1 MNRFA
6 SQSEPALLLGCN
18 VSNCLAAVRALGRK
32 GIPLAVAGVRG
43 GLVSKSRWF
52 KPWPTEAEPRPE
64 TLTQALSAAEIP
76 AGVLIPCTD
85 HWVRAVASLPTAG
98 RFRWSSPSHRAAE
111 TCLDKGQFAK
121 ALERLDLPRPN
132 TLIPESGPLP
142 AWSELTGYFVKPRD
156 SSAFFAR
163 FASKGFRFSSAE
175 EAEKVIRLCSESRLE
190 ILLQEF
196 IPGPPTAHHFLDGF
210 MDRHGRIRALFARR
224 RVRAQYGEL
233 SNSSCLVSI
242 DIEPMRD
249 AAENLERFLRDIG
262 YRGMFSAEFKL
273 DRRDG
278 RLKFIEVNTRVWG
291 DMGLALRCG
300 VDVVQMAYKDALGE
314 DVQPVLDYK
323 VGQHWINLHRD
334 RVVARDLIRDR
345 QLTWGAFGRSWM
357 RASFDLLSLSDP
369 GPALW
374 DLGQRLRRRAGTE
387 PAQLG
392 GRRAQQHV
400 GAL

>member
-1 MNRFA
+1 MMKPNAFIKD
-6 SQSEPALLLGCN
+6 
-18 VSNCLAAVRALGRK
+18 VAVPVVTLII
-32 GIPLAVAGVRG
+32 GIVTAVTGT
-43 GLVSKSRWF
+43 LVLSLDRSVKSFDAQLKLR
-52 KPWPTEAEPRPE
+52 EA
-64 TLTQALSAAEIP
+64 
-76 AGVLIPCTD
+76 
-85 HWVRAVASLPTAG
+85 
-98 RFRWSSPSHRAAE
+98 
-111 TCLDKGQFAK
+111 
-121 ALERLDLPRPN
+121 ERLDVVEQRQ
-132 TLIPESGPLP
+132 TLQQQMDVRFRIYEAVTHSLESADARKQRVAAALVLAMLEPDDSLRLGLLEILSSEATPEITRERAWQPLRV
-142 AWSELTGYFVKPRD
+142 S
-156 SSAFFAR
+156 
-163 FASKGFRFSSAE
+163 
-175 EAEKVIRLCSESRLE
+175 KVIRLCSESHLE

-210 MDRHGRIRALFARR
+210 MDRHGRIRAVFARR

-273 DRRDG
+273 DPRDG
-278 RLKFIEVNTRVWG
+278 RFKFIEVNTRVWG

-323 VGQHWINLHRD
+323 VGQYWINLHRD

-387 PAQLG
+387 LAQLG